1 MATYTI
7 IRFVFCDQT
16 GSNLKSY
23 NCACSIFTVVTG
35 TQLMEKVLLKIAK
48 QWIAGNTIDDALAS
62 AKNAYQS
69 GRHAIINKLGE
80 YHTSK
85 KQINSTIDEYQR
97 IVNSF
102 RRWKIRGAISVKPTQ
117 IGLTIS
123 QKECY
128 RNFEKIIQEARNA
141 HVFVWLDMEST
152 EHTDE
157 TIEIYNAFF
166 SKYERLGIALQA
178 NLKRTE
184 DDLIDLLR
192 IGAKIRLVKGA
203 YRENAS
209 ISFKSKE
216 DVDKNYVK
224 LMRMLFKKGNEFA
237 IASHD
242 GKIIKKAENMSKKYP
257 KKFEFQMLKGI
268 RDELKPKLIK
278 KKFVVSDY
286 IPYGVNWLPYSFRRI
301 KERKRNIL
309 LLGSS
314 FIQSQRV

>member
-1 MATYTI
+1 
-7 IRFVFCDQT
+7 
-16 GSNLKSY
+16 
-23 NCACSIFTVVTG
+23 
-35 TQLMEKVLLKIAK
+35 MEKVLFKIAK
-48 QWIAGNTIDDALAS
+48 HWIAGDTVDDALIS
-62 AKNAYQS
+62 AKNAYKS

-85 KQINSTIDEYQR
+85 KQINVSLEEYQK

-102 RRWKIRGAISVKPTQ
+102 RKWKIRGAISVKPTQ
-117 IGLTIS
+117 IGLSIS

-128 RNFEKIIQEARNA
+128 RNFEKIIQSARNG
-141 HVFVWLDMEST
+141 HVFVWLDMESS

-157 TIEIYNAFF
+157 IIEIYHTFF

-184 DDLIDLLR
+184 NDLNDLLD

-203 YRENAS
+203 YREKVS
-209 ISFKSKE
+209 ISFKTKK
-216 DVDKNYVK
+216 DVDDNFIK
-224 LMRMLFKKGNEFA
+224 LMKTLFKKGNEFA

-242 GKIIKKAENMSKKYP
+242 GKIIQKAQNLSKKYP
-257 KKFEFQMLKGI
+257 KKFEFQFLKGI
-268 RDELKPKLIK
+268 REEIKPDLIK

-286 IPYGVNWLPYSFRRI
+286 IPYGVNWLPYSIRRI

-314 FIQSQRV
+314 LIQSHRV